1 MNAMKFQLHR
11 QCGWFVTG
19 LALMLQACAVGRMT
33 ENNVNTSVPATSASD
48 SLATAKHLIPQ
59 DFFKKAAIQ
68 PKTLMANSSPVVAN
82 IGHVGGIKP
91 MVWLYESPTAK
102 VYSQTA
108 GIDFKTQMRV
118 WEMFLKK
125 YRLPYKTIA
134 TVDVLENSVPG
145 VVVLPSLV
153 ALTDREKKAIAKF
166 RAKGGGVLATWLT
179 GVRDGNGAWQ
189 GFSFMDDVLDTRV
202 LGDTSGEEEVN
213 FLITNGDGPI
223 TYNLP
228 AGQRVWLERV
238 KDIYPLRL
246 QGQQSAAS
254 ILDWSRNVFP
264 DQFNSSIAFGEQL
277 QTSGLLSR
285 VVVLGYPERLWMSAD
300 PKIMEAIAH
309 NSLLWLLRQN
319 AVHLAAWPYPFA
331 SALSFT
337 IESPE
342 VVDDMDVRFAQW
354 IEKVGGRATFYLIT
368 ESLTRSLDAL
378 AKLQSK
384 GHELAFMGNS
394 FQVFKGDSEKEQVKR
409 LMTMQRQMNES
420 GLSMG
425 ADAGFIAPL
434 HSLDQTTVDLLG
446 QFGMGHYLA
455 SNDASDHLLPKS
467 LAREADANSGVSE
480 LVLLTI
486 ALNAPEDLI
495 NEGDPDEGLKR
506 FLAELDVYSTTG
518 GLSVL
523 RFPNQSILTDEQLKP
538 IFDRLG
544 QQAGS
549 SWFALNSQV
558 ASWWRERSRV
568 NVDLDVSTGVPKM
581 VVTIVGSAPLNFSAA
596 AIVNLPF
603 AHDSLRLLPDGHT
616 HRLSNFTALDPW
628 RVSVSLAGLPPGTYR
643 WLMNFDHAQSGMT
656 NLILTQP

>member
-1 MNAMKFQLHR
+1 MKFQLHR
-11 QCGWFVTG
+11 RCGWFITG
-19 LALMLQACAVGRMT
+19 LALMLQACAVDLMT
-33 ENNVNTSVPATSASD
+33 KDKVDTSVPATAASD
-48 SLATAKHLIPQ
+48 ALATAKHLIPP

-68 PKTLMANSSPVVAN
+68 PKTLMANSSPSVTN
-82 IGHVGGIKP
+82 IGHVGEIKP
-91 MVWLYESPTAK
+91 MVWLYESSTAK
-102 VYSQTA
+102 VYSQAA

-118 WEMFLKK
+118 WEIFLRK
-125 YRLPYKTIA
+125 YRIPYKTIA
-134 TVDVLENSVPG
+134 TVDMLENSVPG

-179 GVRDGNGAWQ
+179 GVRDGDGAWQ
-189 GFSFMDDVLDTRV
+189 GFSFMDEVLNTRV
-202 LGDTSGEEEVN
+202 LGDTSGEEDVN
-213 FLITNGDGPI
+213 FLITHGDGPM

-254 ILDWSRNVFP
+254 ILDWSRNVLP
-264 DQFNSSIAFGEQL
+264 DQVNSSIAFGEQL

-285 VVVLGYPERLWMSAD
+285 AVVLGYPERLWMSAD
-300 PKIMEAIAH
+300 PKTMEAIAH
-309 NSLLWLLRQN
+309 NSLLWLLRQTV
-319 AVHLAAWPYPFA
+319 VHLAAWPYPFA
-331 SALSFT
+331 SAFSFV

-342 VVDDMDVRFAQW
+342 VVDDVDIRFAQR
-354 IEKVGGRATFYLIT
+354 IEKLGGRATFYLVT
-368 ESLTRSLDAL
+368 GGLAKSVDTL

-384 GHELAFMGNS
+384 GHDLAFMGNT
-394 FQVFKGDSEKEQVKR
+394 FEVFKGYSEKEQVKR
-409 LMTMQRQMNES
+409 LLTMQRQMNES

-425 ADAGFIAPL
+425 GDAGFIAPL
-434 HSLDQTTVDLLG
+434 HALDQTTVALLG
-446 QFGMGHYLA
+446 QLGMGHYLA
-455 SNDASDHLLPKS
+455 SNDATDHLLPKS
-467 LAREADANSGVSE
+467 LAHEADANSGASQ
-480 LVLLTI
+480 LVLLTL

-518 GLSVL
+518 GLSLV
-523 RFPNQSILTDEQLKP
+523 RFPNQSILTDEQLNP

-544 QQAGS
+544 QQTGS

-568 NVDLDVSTGVPKM
+568 NVDLDVSTGVPRM
-581 VVTIVGSAPLNFSAA
+581 VVTIAGSAPLNFSAA

-616 HRLSNFTALDPW
+616 HQLSNFTALDPW
-628 RVSVSLAGLPPGTYR
+628 RVAVSLAGLPPGTYR
-643 WLMNFDHAQSGMT
+643 WLMNFDHAQSG
-656 NLILTQP
+656 LKIPPK